1 MRAFFQT
8 ILENLYIY
16 CGNRQIEKMDDT
28 EVTAL
33 LDALC
38 RVSAL
43 YNYIPEDDQ
52 KTIIEKCLVED
63 KDYQN
68 INARLV
74 SKWLEINGKKFFQ
87 EIAHKET
94 VHHEPATPEQRS
106 HWLAEWQKELDKIN
120 TNFEI
125 RPISRAEMMREQF
138 FQGEVPQSN
147 YKPLSDEQVKKKEL
161 HRRYVS
167 ENYDKITGN
176 CLETWIPEEEWLKKQ
191 ALESKPL

>member
-1 MRAFFQT
+1 MRKFFQT

-28 EVTAL
+28 EITAL

-38 RVSAL
+38 RVSEV
-43 YNYIPEDDQ
+43 YSYIPEEDQ
-52 KTIIEKCLVED
+52 KSIIQKCLVED
-63 KDYQN
+63 KEYQN

-94 VHHEPATPEQRS
+94 VYHEPATAEQRA
-106 HWLAEWQKELDKIN
+106 HWLSEWQKELDKIN

-125 RPISRAEMMREQF
+125 RPISRAELMRESF
-138 FQGEVPQSN
+138 YQGDHTPTN
-147 YKPLSDEQVKKKEL
+147 YKPLSEEQVQKKEL
-161 HRRYVS
+161 HRQYVK

-176 CLETWIPEEEWLKKQ
+176 ALESWIPENEWLKKQ
-191 ALESKPL
+191 KQV